1 MGLKIKNVTQLFNS
15 LATWITADNRKLS
28 DFTVG
33 SALRTLTESIALQLE
48 EFYFNMKQNVE
59 YAIETAIYTAFGF
72 ELITQEKASGYIT
85 IRFIAALEN
94 PVVIPAG
101 TRFSTSLMNSKIV
114 YYETTDDYIVEKGA
128 IEAIVEASCTE
139 YGEIGNCELNEVN
152 NLVTVS
158 TYIDS
163 VTNSTRFTGGRAEE
177 TKTERQERF
186 KLYLKSLGRA
196 TRDAI
201 AYGVKQVSGIAGVW
215 VDDNY
220 IGFVNVY
227 CHDKDGYLPSELKV
241 KVEQALNDYR
251 AAGVEVKVLPVV
263 EKIVDLN
270 VTLVVPD
277 ETEMDAYLPG
287 IKALVESYLNDYE
300 VADDFYKSDIITLIL
315 SNYREIVITMEID
328 GDNIKT
334 QRNELVLAGDVNVTY
349 VYASDWR

>member
-72 ELITQEKASGYIT
+72 ELITEEKSSGYIT
-85 IRFIAALEN
+85 IHFITALEN

-101 TRFSTSLMNSKIV
+101 TKFSTSLMNSRIV

-128 IEAIVEASCTE
+128 IEAIVEAACTE
-139 YGEIGNCELNEVN
+139 YGEIGNCEIGEIT

-158 TYIDS
+158 TFIDYI
-163 VTNSTRFTGGRAEE
+163 TNSTRFTGGREEE

-201 AYGVKQVSGIAGVW
+201 AYGVKQVPDIAGVW
-215 VDDNY
+215 IDDNY

-227 CHDKDGYLPSELKV
+227 CHDKDGYLPLELKV
-241 KVEQALNDYR
+241 RVEQALNEYR

-263 EKIVDLN
+263 ERVVNLSVVLI
-270 VTLVVPD
+270 VPD
-277 ETEMDAYLPG
+277 GTDMDAYLPG
-287 IKALVESYLNDYE
+287 IKTLIESYLNDYE
-300 VADDFYKSDIITLIL
+300 VSEDFYKSDIITLVL
-315 SNYREIVITMEID
+315 SNYREVVITVDIT
-328 GDNIKT
+328 GDNIKA
-334 QRNELVLAGDVNVTY
+334 QNNELVLAGDVNVSY

>member
-1 MGLKIKNVTQLFNS
+1 MGLKIKNVTQIFNS

-28 DFTVG
+28 DFSVG
-33 SALRTLTESIALQLE
+33 SALRTLTESFALQLE
-48 EFYFNMKQNVE
+48 EFYFHMKQNVE

-85 IRFIAALEN
+85 LYFIDALEN
-94 PVVIPAG
+94 PLVIPKG

-114 YYETTDDYIVEKGA
+114 YYETTDDYIVEKGST
-128 IEAIVEASCTE
+128 EAIVEAACTE
-139 YGEIGNCELNEVN
+139 YGSIGNCEIGEIT
-152 NLVTVS
+152 NLVTIS
-158 TYIDS
+158 TAINHIE
-163 VTNSTRFTGGRAEE
+163 NSTRFTGGREEE

-201 AYGVKQVSGIAGVW
+201 AYGVKQVPGITGVW

-227 CHDKDGYLPSELKV
+227 CHDKNGYLPAELKV

-263 EKIVDLN
+263 ERLVNLKITIVAPNNTD
-270 VTLVVPD
+270 V
-277 ETEMDAYLPG
+277 ESYIPG
-287 IKALVESYLNDYE
+287 IKTLVENYLNDYE
-300 VADDFYKSDIITLIL
+300 VADDFYKSDIISLIL
-315 SNYREIVITMEID
+315 NSYREVVITVDIE
-328 GDNIKT
+328 GENIKA
-334 QRNELVLAGDVNVTY
+334 QNNELVLAGNIEVSY
-349 VYASDWR
+349 VYSSDWR